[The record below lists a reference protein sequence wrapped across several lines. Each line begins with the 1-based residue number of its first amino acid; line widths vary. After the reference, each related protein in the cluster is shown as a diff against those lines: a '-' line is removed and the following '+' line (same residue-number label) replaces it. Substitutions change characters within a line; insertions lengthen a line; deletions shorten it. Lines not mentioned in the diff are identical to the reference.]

1 MLDVVVVVAL
11 YTVRVDPKLMDRRRT
26 DTGSADHCDVVV
38 VVRSA
43 IEAVEDSADGTIASD
58 VIRGTAVVVVAAF
71 TAVVVDR
78 RRVSPLVDLAVEV
91 HLRLF
96 TQRFLGRRRDARS
109 RCCCRRRRRLRR
121 RRRC

>member
-1 MLDVVVVVAL
+1 MLDVVDVVVAL
-11 YTVRVDPKLMDRRRT
+11 YAVRVDPKLMDRRRT

-38 VVRSA
+38 VVCSA

-91 HLRLF
+91 HL
-96 TQRFLGRRRDARS
+96 
-109 RCCCRRRRRLRR
+109 
-121 RRRC
+121 

>member
-1 MLDVVVVVAL
+1 MLDVVDVVVVAL
-11 YTVRVDPKLMDRRRT
+11 YAVRVDPKLMDRRRT

-43 IEAVEDSADGTIASD
+43 IEAVEDSADGTI
-58 VIRGTAVVVVAAF
+58 VIRGAAVVVVAAF

>member
-1 MLDVVVVVAL
+1 MLDVVVVAL

-91 HLRLF
+91 HL
-96 TQRFLGRRRDARS
+96 
-109 RCCCRRRRRLRR
+109 
-121 RRRC
+121 

>member
-1 MLDVVVVVAL
+1 MLDVVVVAL

-38 VVRSA
+38 VVCSA

>member
-1 MLDVVVVVAL
+1 MLDVVDVVVVAL
-11 YTVRVDPKLMDRRRT
+11 YAVRVDPKLMDRRRT

-38 VVRSA
+38 VVVVCSA

-91 HLRLF
+91 HL
-96 TQRFLGRRRDARS
+96 
-109 RCCCRRRRRLRR
+109 
-121 RRRC
+121 

>member
-1 MLDVVVVVAL
+1 MLDVVVVAL

-43 IEAVEDSADGTIASD
+43 IEAVEDSADGTI
-58 VIRGTAVVVVAAF
+58 VNRGAAVVVVAAF
-71 TAVVVDR
+71 TAVVVVVDR